1 MGGTNVMAKQ
11 AVGIYDSPIMVTAF
25 SMLVGLKVISPLVGA
40 STLQSGVVRVRGQ
53 RFLRSIL
60 DFRHVAAA
68 GLASGIAVTAVYFAV
83 QRADVVVVSPI
94 VSSSPL
100 VTLFLSH
107 AFLARLE
114 QITPQL
120 VAGTLLAIA
129 GVVLGGV
136 GSVDMCKGI
145 RYGCDSAFTAVGLWV
160 WECRDLCQGWYAGDE
175 SPF

>member
-1 MGGTNVMAKQ
+1 MEGWRTDKIYLLGYLLAIGAGASYGATNVMAKQ

-25 SMLVGLKVISPLVGA
+25 SMLVGLIVISPLVGA
-40 STLQSGVVRVRGQ
+40 STLQSGVVRVKGQ
-53 RFLRSIL
+53 GLVRTIIDL
-60 DFRHVAAA
+60 RHVATA

-107 AFLARLE
+107 VFLARLE

-120 VAGTLLAIA
+120 VAGTLLAIS
-129 GVVLGGV
+129 GVVLVVFG
-136 GSVDMCKGI
+136 
-145 RYGCDSAFTAVGLWV
+145 R
-160 WECRDLCQGWYAGDE
+160 
-175 SPF
+175 